1 MASKKEELQNQI
13 KQLQRERNDAQYQLS
28 QCGIFQGGKKKEL
41 GKKIEQ
47 INRKIAD
54 IQNLIEG
61 VGFYAANKQSYYF
74 DKTSN
79 YKEYCCLIVF
89 ILVLKRNKKRTKWF
103 LYNPIG
109 GADAFRTDTM

>member
-28 QCGIFQGGKKKEL
+28 KCGIFQGGKKKEL

-61 VGFYAANKQSYYF
+61 VGFYAANK
-74 DKTSN
+74 
-79 YKEYCCLIVF
+79 
-89 ILVLKRNKKRTKWF
+89 
-103 LYNPIG
+103 
-109 GADAFRTDTM
+109 

>member
-1 MASKKEELQNQI
+1 MDSKKEELQNQI

-54 IQNLIEG
+54 FHNLIEV
-61 VGFYAANKQSYYF
+61 VGFYAANK
-74 DKTSN
+74 
-79 YKEYCCLIVF
+79 
-89 ILVLKRNKKRTKWF
+89 
-103 LYNPIG
+103 
-109 GADAFRTDTM
+109 

>member
-61 VGFYAANKQSYYF
+61 VEFYAANK
-74 DKTSN
+74 
-79 YKEYCCLIVF
+79 
-89 ILVLKRNKKRTKWF
+89 
-103 LYNPIG
+103 
-109 GADAFRTDTM
+109 